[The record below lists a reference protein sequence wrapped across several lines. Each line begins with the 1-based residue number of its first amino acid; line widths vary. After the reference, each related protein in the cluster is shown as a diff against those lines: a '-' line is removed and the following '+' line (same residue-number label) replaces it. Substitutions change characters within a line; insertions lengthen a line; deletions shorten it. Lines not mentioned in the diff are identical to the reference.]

1 MHDPTP
7 DRHSSDVDLV
17 AEVAQMRLRPMTDPV
32 TGPAALDVEIFDP
45 PLCCPTGLCGPV
57 LDTTLVDLGEA
68 INALQADG
76 RTVVRHMMTADP
88 QAFMRNR
95 EVYQLIRER
104 QLAVLPIT
112 VVRGRIVK
120 TDAYATLDEMRGA
133 LETQSVP
140 ASAT

>member
-1 MHDPTP
+1 MI
-7 DRHSSDVDLV
+7 
-17 AEVAQMRLRPMTDPV
+17 DPV
-32 TGPAALDVEIFDP
+32 IADVEIFDP

-68 INALQADG
+68 INALRADG
-76 RTVVRHMMTADP
+76 RTVVRHKMAAEP
-88 QAFMRNR
+88 QAFMSNR

-120 TDAYATLDEMRGA
+120 TDAYPSLAELRGA
-133 LETQSVP
+133 LDGGQTTAP
-140 ASAT
+140 DPGA

>member
-1 MHDPTP
+1 
-7 DRHSSDVDLV
+7 
-17 AEVAQMRLRPMTDPV
+17 MTDQV
-32 TGPAALDVEIFDP
+32 PALAAPDVEIFDP

-68 INALQADG
+68 MFALQAEG

-88 QAFMRNR
+88 QAFLRNR
-95 EVYQLIRER
+95 DVYELIRQR

-120 TDAYATLDEMRGA
+120 TDAYPTLDELRGELA
-133 LETQSVP
+133 RN
-140 ASAT
+140 A

>member
-1 MHDPTP
+1 
-7 DRHSSDVDLV
+7 
-17 AEVAQMRLRPMTDPV
+17 MTDPIA
-32 TGPAALDVEIFDP
+32 GPGALDVEIFDP

-68 INALQADG
+68 INALQSDG

-95 EVYQLIRER
+95 EVYRLIRER

-120 TDAYATLDEMRGA
+120 TDAYATLDEMRVA
-133 LETQSVP
+133 LESQPVP
-140 ASAT
+140 ASAP

>member
-1 MHDPTP
+1 
-7 DRHSSDVDLV
+7 
-17 AEVAQMRLRPMTDPV
+17 MTDPLAGL
-32 TGPAALDVEIFDP
+32 TALDVEIFDP

-57 LDTTLVDLGEA
+57 LDTTLIDLGEA
-68 INALQADG
+68 INTLQADG

-120 TDAYATLDEMRGA
+120 TDAYASLDEMRGA